1 LDYIRLCRE
10 CSLDL
15 RTIGNMLN
23 IVIPSLQ
30 REAAAIRGA
39 VSEFAGE
46 FPGLEQDAELL
57 ESAIRAGLQ
66 RCSPQPHQQRDVR
79 SMTDLFTDAHPERWA
94 SGKQPHGVLNDDSNC

>member
-1 LDYIRLCRE
+1 MPKYMIDYIRLCRE

-15 RTIGNMLN
+15 RTVGNMLS

-30 REAAAIRGA
+30 REAKALRGA

-46 FPGLEQDAELL
+46 FPELEQDAELL

-66 RCSPQPHQQRDVR
+66 RCNPQPLQQ
-79 SMTDLFTDAHPERWA
+79 DLFAA
-94 SGKQPHGVLNDDSNC
+94 